1 MKLSALASS
10 HGLPR
15 RPIEPRS
22 PCSASFFRYGSEA
35 YREPLTP
42 FCVSSGDSC
51 LVDLASALVDQSE
64 QLARDVA
71 LQAA

>member
-1 MKLSALASS
+1 V
-10 HGLPR
+10 
-15 RPIEPRS
+15 
-22 PCSASFFRYGSEA
+22 EA
-35 YREPLTP
+35 YCAPRTP

-71 LQAA
+71 LQAANCLQLGVAFG